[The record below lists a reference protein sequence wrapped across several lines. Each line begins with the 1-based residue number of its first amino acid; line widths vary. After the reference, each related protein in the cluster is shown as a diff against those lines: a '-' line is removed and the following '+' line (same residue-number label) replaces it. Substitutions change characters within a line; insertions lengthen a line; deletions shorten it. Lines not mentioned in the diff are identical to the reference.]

1 VNILVVDDENTLRRT
16 IRTTLETQGH
26 AVTEAATGAQAADR
40 TRHAR
45 PDLVLLDLKLG
56 RENGLDV
63 LAELHRVAP
72 GVAVVVITAF
82 ASVDTA
88 VEAMRRGALTT
99 CRSRSPRGSWPRSSS
114 GGATGPTTRTKP

>member
-1 VNILVVDDENTLRRT
+1 MNILVVDDENTLRRT

-26 AVTEAATGAQAADR
+26 AVAEAATGAQATDR
-40 TRHAR
+40 VRTAR

-72 GVAVVVITAF
+72 GVAACLRF
-82 ASVDTA
+82 GL
-88 VEAMRRGALTT
+88 EHQKF
-99 CRSRSPRGSWPRSSS
+99 RSRRAGVLLWRSPDPLYGNV
-114 GGATGPTTRTKP
+114 G